1 MNCFGRDVYLTLQQV
16 PPCVYLKLWGTFC
29 PQESRRQ
36 TVEHAFFFFPCIKGS
51 FWHRADVVSHRF
63 GVAKQVLRGPLYL
76 LWDTRYAISVTR
88 WENRSKSTLAW
99 REKSPHDTKNC
110 PCRENMKNWKNI
122 ICYDSKTNNYLR
134 AVDLKIYFSI
144 YIASN
149 MYDTIIIRSNM
160 QSVCKSVTDSV
171 CDILNKHSSVLCKT
185 DWPCKSFH
193 GLRSSDRAKNK
204 LRNKNDETC
213 YSALLGNTWYNMV

>member
-1 MNCFGRDVYLTLQQV
+1 MLFRIDSG
-16 PPCVYLKLWGTFC
+16 
-29 PQESRRQ
+29 
-36 TVEHAFFFFPCIKGS
+36 
-51 FWHRADVVSHRF
+51 
-63 GVAKQVLRGPLYL
+63 LRNKSYGAHYIYYE
-76 LWDTRYAISVTR
+76 TRVMQYQSQDGKTGASPHLHGG
-88 WENRSKSTLAW
+88 K
-99 REKSPHDTKNC
+99 KSPHDTKNC

-134 AVDLKIYFSI
+134 AVDLNIYFSI